1 MRQPE
6 HDLNLPS
13 PIQRIEGIYDI
24 VVDIKRDDLI
34 HPEISGNKF
43 RKLKYNLIKASDAG
57 ANTLLTFGGPYS
69 NHIAAVAVAADN
81 YGFESIGI
89 IRGENFKTKSHTI
102 LEAEKLGMKM
112 IYVPISEFDQR
123 YNYNYHDQIKLEF
136 PLVHIINEGGAN
148 YEGLMGTMEVMKEVE
163 KEYDYVCCAC
173 GTGTTAAGI
182 LISKPAKTK
191 LLVFGVF
198 KSNEGISSMI
208 SERINLLYNDPQI
221 VNETM
226 KDLQVVDAT
235 PGLGYAKVNDEL
247 KNFAIEF
254 YKQTR
259 IPLDLIYTAK
269 MMKGLHRLIQ
279 EGFFKKG
286 DSVLVYHSGGLQ
298 GNKGFDF
305 QL

>member
-1 MRQPE
+1 MRQLE
-6 HDLNLPS
+6 IDLNLPS
-13 PIQRIEGIYDI
+13 PIQRIEGYSDI
-24 VVDIKRDDLI
+24 VIDIKRDDLI

-43 RKLKYNLIKASDAG
+43 RKLKYNLVKASDAG
-57 ANTLLTFGGPYS
+57 ASTLLTFGGPYS
-69 NHIAAVAVAADN
+69 NHIAAVAVAADK
-81 YGFESIGI
+81 YGFKSIGI

-102 LEAEKLGMKM
+102 LQAEKYGMKM

-123 YNYNYHDQIKLEF
+123 YNYNYHDQLKLEF
-136 PLVHIINEGGAN
+136 PFAHIINEGGAN
-148 YEGLMGTMEVMKEVE
+148 YEGLMGSMEVMKEVE

-191 LLVFGVF
+191 LLAFGVF
-198 KSNEGISSMI
+198 KSNDGISQLI
-208 SERINLLYNDPQI
+208 AERINLLYNDPQI
-221 VNETM
+221 VSETM
-226 KDLQVVDAT
+226 KDLQVVDAI
-235 PGLGYAKVNDEL
+235 PGLAYAKVNDEL
-247 KNFAIEF
+247 KQFAIKF
-254 YKQTR
+254 YELKK

-269 MMKGLHRLIQ
+269 MMKGLDRLIL

-286 DSVLVYHSGGLQ
+286 DSVLIYHSGGLQ